1 MNTHKNMTGATIYV
15 LFKQSEIVYVGQSIN
30 PYSRIGQHTKD
41 KDFDHFRVMPCLKNR
56 MTYWEDYL
64 IYKYQ
69 PKYNVLGKKKG
80 NRAIKQVAKEEEP
93 KIEYECEPLFINNS
107 NNIGYSYVSSAGSRL
122 VIDSGRT
129 FQSNVLMISDPIR
142 A

>member
-41 KDFDHFRVMPCLKNR
+41 KDFDHFRVMPCLKKR
-56 MTYWEDYL
+56 MAYWEDYL

-80 NRAIKQVAKEEEP
+80 NRAIKQAAKEDP
-93 KIEYECEPLFINNS
+93 RIEYECEPLFINNS
-107 NNIGYSYVSSAGSRL
+107 HNIGYSYVSSTGSRL

>member
-1 MNTHKNMTGATIYV
+1 MTGATIYV
-15 LFKQSEIVYVGQSIN
+15 LFKQSDIVYVGQSIN

-41 KDFDHFRVMPCLKNR
+41 KDFDHFRVMSCLKSR

-80 NRAIKQVAKEEEP
+80 NRAIKQVVKEEP
-93 KIEYECEPLFINNS
+93 KIEYECEPLFIDS
-107 NNIGYSYVSSAGSRL
+107 NTSNIGFGYTTTGPRL
-122 VIDSGRT
+122 VIDSGYT
-129 FQSNVLMISDPIR
+129 YQPNVFHGEISLRI
-142 A
+142 